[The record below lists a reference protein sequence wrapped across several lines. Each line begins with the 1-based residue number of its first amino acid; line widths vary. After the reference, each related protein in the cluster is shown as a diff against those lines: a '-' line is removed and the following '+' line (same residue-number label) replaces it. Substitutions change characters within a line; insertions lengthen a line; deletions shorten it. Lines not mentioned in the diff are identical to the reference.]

1 MESGHSEGSNKTN
14 EIKHEH
20 SDWRNYRSSSSNLQK
35 NDNTP
40 VAGEL
45 RKRDGNGTAIGLA
58 LFALLIALSGAA
70 LGGFAFY
77 RSMNQ
82 PTVISAASP
91 DGYYTGNSIEFEET
105 SVAAI
110 AGKVTPA
117 VVSIVSE
124 SYRSSYYG
132 MGSIAQSAGT
142 GMIVSSD
149 GYVITNKHVVEGSRN
164 IKIITDSG
172 ETYSNV
178 ELLGTD
184 PLNDVAYLKITDA
197 SNLPTVNLGD
207 SKTISVG
214 QPVLAIGNALGA
226 YQNSV
231 TQGIIGGTGRSVEA
245 GDSSGKNIEY
255 LTDMLQTDAAIN
267 PGNSGGPLVNAAGE
281 VIGINTATSTSAEGL
296 GFAIPISAVKG
307 MLKRI
312 MDDGKAERAYLG
324 LSYTTITAEVAKTY
338 KLPVKQGAYVHSET
352 STGRAND
359 AIVKGGPADK
369 AGIKNDDIITK
380 IGNIEVGRAGSI
392 STLVGEYKVGD
403 TIQITLLRDGK
414 EQTVNVTLEAYADD
428 YDYR

>member
-1 MESGHSEGSNKTN
+1 MESGHTEDSDKNSEK
-14 EIKHEH
+14 KHEY
-20 SDWRNYRSSSSNLQK
+20 SDWRNYRPSSPSLAK
-35 NDNTP
+35 DNTP
-40 VAGEL
+40 VVGQP
-45 RKRDGNGTAIGLA
+45 RKRNGNGAAIGLA
-58 LFALLIALSGAA
+58 IFALLVAIVGAG
-70 LGGFAFY
+70 LGGYAFY
-77 RSMNQ
+77 RSLNQ
-82 PTVISAASP
+82 PTVVSTVNS
-91 DGYYTGNSIEFEET
+91 DGYYTGNSTEFEET

-132 MGSIAQSAGT
+132 MGSISQSAGT

-164 IKIITDSG
+164 IKIITDDG
-172 ETYSNV
+172 ETYDNV
-178 ELLGTD
+178 KLLGID
-184 PLNDVAYLKITDA
+184 PLNDVAYLKIPDVKD
-197 SNLPTVNLGD
+197 LPTVNLGD
-207 SKTISVG
+207 SKSIAVG

-231 TQGIIGGTGRSVEA
+231 TQGIIGGMGRSVQA
-245 GDSSGKNIEY
+245 GDSSGGNIEY

-267 PGNSGGPLVNAAGE
+267 PGNSGGPLVNASGD

-307 MLKRI
+307 MLRRI
-312 MDDGKAERAYLG
+312 MEDGKAERAYLG
-324 LSYTTITAEVAKTY
+324 LSYVTITPEVAKEY

-352 STGRAND
+352 SVGRSTE

-369 AGIKNDDIITK
+369 AGIKTDDIITK

-403 TIQITLLRDGK
+403 TIQITLLRDNK
-414 EQTVNVTLEAYADD
+414 EQVVNVTLEAYEEQ
-428 YDYR
+428 

>member
-1 MESGHSEGSNKTN
+1 MESGHSEDPNKTSGV
-14 EIKHEH
+14 KREH
-20 SDWRNYRSSSSNLQK
+20 SDWRNYRPSSPNLPT
-35 NDNTP
+35 NDTP
-40 VAGEL
+40 VVGAP
-45 RKRDGNGTAIGLA
+45 RKRDGSGTAIGLA
-58 LFALLIALSGAA
+58 VFALLIAIAGAG

-77 RSMNQ
+77 RSLNQ
-82 PTVISAASP
+82 PTVISTTSSE
-91 DGYYTGNSIEFEET
+91 GYYTGNSTEFKET
-105 SVAAI
+105 SIAAI
-110 AGKVTPA
+110 ASKVTPA

-149 GYVITNKHVVEGSRN
+149 GYVMTNKHVVEGSRN
-164 IKIITDSG
+164 IKIITDDG
-172 ETYSNV
+172 ETYSDV
-178 ELLGTD
+178 KLLGID
-184 PLNDVAYLKITDA
+184 PLNDVAYLKISGAKD
-197 SNLPTVNLGD
+197 LPTVNLGD
-207 SKTISVG
+207 SKSISVG

-245 GDSSGKNIEY
+245 GDSSGNNIEF

-267 PGNSGGPLVNAAGE
+267 PGNSGGPLVNAAGD

-324 LSYTTITAEVAKTY
+324 LSYMTITPEVAKEY
-338 KLPVKQGAYVHSET
+338 DLSVKQGAYVHTES
-352 STGRAND
+352 STGRVGN
-359 AIVKGGPADK
+359 AITKGGPADK

-403 TIQITLLRDGK
+403 TIQVTLLRDDK
-414 EQTVNVTLEAYADD
+414 EQTVNVTLEAYVDD
-428 YDYR
+428 NDYR